1 MNPRLFL
8 LVLVTATFMAAW
20 DGDQA
25 AMEAALAQ
33 RNRAK
38 QERLAVAQLKS
49 AAETVL
55 ACTAEPEVADA
66 GKVEKKEIEV
76 PLPARIAAG
85 HYQAVSPSGI
95 TQEVVITS
103 DESTSEAVREFY
115 TVDDEHG
122 HRWFLVRVDPT
133 LRN

>member
-38 QERLAVAQLKS
+38 QERMAVAQLEP
-49 AAETVL
+49 AANPVL
-55 ACTAEPEVADA
+55 ACATESAPV
-66 GKVEKKEIEV
+66 VVQTLEKQEIEV

-85 HYQAVSPSGI
+85 HYQAVSPSGL
-95 TQEVVITS
+95 TQEVVVTS
-103 DESTSEAVREFY
+103 DDSTSDAVREFY
-115 TVDDEHG
+115 TVDDEQG
-122 HRWFLVRVDPT
+122 HRWFLVRVDPS
-133 LRN
+133 LRK